1 MYTRARFEYLQDD
14 DLRLKTAGYVRLTGG
29 GEREV

>member
-1 MYTRARFEYLQDD
+1 MYIRAEFEYADD
-14 DLRLKTAGYVRLTGG
+14 DLRLNTAGCVRLTGG